1 MLTSGDSVFGGDDD
15 NGGEDIDFGNIEID
29 VELTNTGIFPQASGD
44 AKLEPRADRTDFSV
58 EGELEFRNPV
68 EPGKVLLDF
77 DPRGQQ
83 IDVLEEGST
92 VILETLFP
100 FS

>member
-1 MLTSGDSVFGGDDD
+1 MHTL
-15 NGGEDIDFGNIEID
+15 
-29 VELTNTGIFPQASGD
+29 ASGK
-44 AKLEPRADRTDFSV
+44 ARLEPRVDRTDFSVEIEDVPVGDYSLRVGAKVVGTLTVAQQVDGSV

-83 IDVLEEGST
+83 IDVLEGST
-92 VILETLFP
+92 VVLETLFP
-100 FS
+100 E

>member
-1 MLTSGDSVFGGDDD
+1 MPLLEVFEQIRTSVVAVGCEVVGSIQV
-15 NGGEDIDFGNIEID
+15 
-29 VELTNTGIFPQASGD
+29 VTL
-44 AKLEPRADRTDFSV
+44 ADGSV

-83 IDVLEEGST
+83 IDVLEGQT
-92 VILETLFP
+92 VIMEVLFP
-100 FS
+100 ES